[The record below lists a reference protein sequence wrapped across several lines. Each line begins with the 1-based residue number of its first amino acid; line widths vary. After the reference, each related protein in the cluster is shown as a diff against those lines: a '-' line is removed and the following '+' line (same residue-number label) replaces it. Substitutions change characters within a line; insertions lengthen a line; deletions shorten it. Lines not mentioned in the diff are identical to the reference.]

1 MSSSKQGSLFL
12 AWDADLREGDL
23 VTLTG
28 DPLMLMTRANH
39 AWLKSSSDGQALA
52 VFLGI
57 DTIDFGVDKEDC
69 PIILYEGQ
77 RVIVSRGSVERAR

>member
-12 AWDADLREGDL
+12 TWDSDLREGDL

-28 DPLMLMTRANH
+28 DPLMLMTRSNH
-39 AWLKSSSDGQALA
+39 AWLKSADETLA

-69 PIILYEGQ
+69 PIILFEGQ